1 MELLL
6 CRRINVNIF
15 LFLYVLFFSS
25 CTASI
30 LQTTSSCQPAL
41 NMIKIESPTYYC
53 NSYSSPPDHRGL
65 PSGAGPPLSL
75 HPHNNHGGTPHAPPS
90 PPEEPHSK
98 RMRKMSSSE
107 DDVVEKVHSDISS
120 FYGQSPAQLHSQ
132 ASWSSD
138 IDQSNYSI

>member
-1 MELLL
+1 
-6 CRRINVNIF
+6 
-15 LFLYVLFFSS
+15 
-25 CTASI
+25 
-30 LQTTSSCQPAL
+30 
-41 NMIKIESPTYYC
+41 MIKIESPTYYC

-75 HPHNNHGGTPHAPPS
+75 HPHNNHGTPHPPS

-107 DDVVEKVHSDISS
+107 DDVVEKVHSEISS

-138 IDQSNYSI
+138 IDQSNYSIDLKLFTSFKYYYICITKSKSKRSNRNQ